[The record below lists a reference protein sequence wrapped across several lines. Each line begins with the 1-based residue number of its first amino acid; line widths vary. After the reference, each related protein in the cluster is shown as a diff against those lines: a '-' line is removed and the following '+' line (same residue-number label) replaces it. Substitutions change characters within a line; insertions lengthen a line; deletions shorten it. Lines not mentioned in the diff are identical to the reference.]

1 METHCWVCNK
11 TEEFFLNQK
20 RDLLASIEK
29 QIEECNDLEKNII
42 ESTAQKLGF
51 TEESKNMAKN
61 IKEPYTTMTLSAV
74 LENKE
79 NFLQLEPAL
88 KVVLDYCEKYY
99 DAGKDSKTIADV
111 IEKYLQEPIQQR
123 YSNELRSN
131 KFKLDSLT
139 SRKKEI
145 EGIHTFF
152 LEKEITD
159 RTLELSNLGFKFSHK
174 FLICPVCASLFKEAS
189 SASFEVIEAQKR
201 ANEIAMDWGDDDIY
215 DDDDLC

>member
-1 METHCWVCNK
+1 MPKHCWVCNK
-11 TEEFFLNQK
+11 TEEFFRNQK
-20 RDLLASIEK
+20 KELLDSIEK
-29 QIEECNDLEKNII
+29 QIEECNDIEKNII
-42 ESTAQKLGF
+42 RTTAEKLGF
-51 TEESKNMAKN
+51 SEESKKLAKN

-99 DAGKDSKTIADV
+99 DARKDSKTIADV

-123 YSNELRSN
+123 YSNELRGN

-139 SRKKEI
+139 SRKNEI
-145 EGIHTFF
+145 EKIHTFF
-152 LEKEITD
+152 IEKEITD

-174 FLICPVCASLFKEAS
+174 FLICPICASLFEEAA
-189 SASFEVIEAQKR
+189 SASFDILEAKR
-201 ANEIAMDWGDDDIY
+201 KANEEAMDW
-215 DDDDLC
+215 DDDDDEDL